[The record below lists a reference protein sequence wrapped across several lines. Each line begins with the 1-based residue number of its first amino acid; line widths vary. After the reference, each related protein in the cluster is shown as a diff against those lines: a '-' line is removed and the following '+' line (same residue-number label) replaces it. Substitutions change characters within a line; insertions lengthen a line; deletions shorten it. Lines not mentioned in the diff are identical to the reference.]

1 MPFDPVQDE
10 PRFVSRRSKLLVT
23 GVVAAAAI
31 AVAACFVKKPVE
43 PPGEQ
48 AKAKDVLFRDWPK
61 PDLIVMISGQQHGY
75 LDPCGCSRPQVGGLV
90 RRYNFLQTLKERGWP
105 VLAVD
110 AGDIAQKEGP
120 AKLPNVQGLIKYKYS
135 MEALKRMNYAAVTVG
150 EHEAVIGID
159 KVLGE
164 YALNNPRPPVLIAN
178 LKGRDDNFPGEQL
191 PWTIETVQGSQ
202 FKVGIVGVV
211 GPSSAQKMTAFK
223 ERGVEFP
230 EGSAAEAIKSAMQ
243 EMDAKDKIDLRVLIY
258 QGQPEEARACAKF
271 FPKMFQVISCISTFD
286 EPPSNAEVVKEAGTL
301 IVTVGH
307 KGKHVV
313 AVGVNR
319 TGKDDPKFQLRDQLV
334 HLGEEYL
341 TPKGKEA
348 DHPIMQLMEQY
359 TKELKRDNYLAKFY
373 TSKHPNQV
381 GKPAG
386 AKPEFVGS
394 ERCMKCHPSAY
405 EVWEKSDHAR
415 KAYTTLVEAK
425 HPSNR
430 QYDGECIVCHTVGFM
445 YDSGFRNEKDTPKL
459 LNVGCENCHGPG
471 SEHAKHPNNLQ
482 LRAEMNQW
490 KGDAKRIEMNI
501 CIKCHDTDNDVHW
514 KFDKWKKIEHYNP
527 KDE

>member
-10 PRFVSRRSKLLVT
+10 PRFVSRRSKLLAI
-23 GVVAAAAI
+23 GVIAGAAI
-31 AVAACFVKKPVE
+31 AVAACFFKKPVE
-43 PPGEQ
+43 PTTQPS
-48 AKAKDVLFRDWPK
+48 KPKDVLFRDWPK
-61 PDLIVMISGQQHGY
+61 PDLIVMVSGEQHGY

-135 MEALKRMNYAAVTVG
+135 MEALKRMGYAAVTVG
-150 EHEAVIGID
+150 EHEAVLGID

-164 YALNNPRPPVLIAN
+164 FALNNPRPKVLIAN
-178 LKGRDDNFPGEQL
+178 LKDRDANFPEEQAA
-191 PWTIETVQGSQ
+191 WTLETAQGSP
-202 FKVGIVGVV
+202 FKVGIIGVV
-211 GPSSAQKMTAFK
+211 GPSTAQKMTAFK

-230 EGSAAEAIKSAMQ
+230 EGSAAQAIKSAMK
-243 EMDAKDKIDLRVLIY
+243 EMDAKDKVDLRILIY
-258 QGQPEEARACAKF
+258 QGQTDEARACAKF
-271 FPKMFQVISCISTFD
+271 FPNVFQIIACVSTFD
-286 EPPSNAEVVKEAGTL
+286 EPPSNGEIVKEAGTM

-307 KGKHVV
+307 KGKYVG

-319 TGKDDPKFQLRDQLV
+319 TDKDNPKFQLRYQLV

-348 DHPIMQLMEQY
+348 ERPIMQLMEQY
-359 TKELKRDNYLAKFY
+359 TKELKRDNYLAKFF

-381 GKPAG
+381 GKAAG

-394 ERCMKCHPSAY
+394 QRCKSCHSSAY
-405 EVWEKSDHAR
+405 EIWEKSDHA
-415 KAYTTLVEAK
+415 KAYKTLVEAK

-445 YDSGFRNEKDTPKL
+445 YDSGYRNEKDTPKL
-459 LNVGCENCHGPG
+459 INVGCESCHGPG
-471 SEHAKHPNNLQ
+471 SEHAKNPNNAQLQ
-482 LRAEMNQW
+482 AEMNPW
-490 KGDAKRIEMNI
+490 KGNKRLIEMNL
-501 CIKCHDTDNDVHW
+501 CIKCHDPDNDVHW
-514 KFDKWKKIEHYNP
+514 SFGKWKKIEHYNP